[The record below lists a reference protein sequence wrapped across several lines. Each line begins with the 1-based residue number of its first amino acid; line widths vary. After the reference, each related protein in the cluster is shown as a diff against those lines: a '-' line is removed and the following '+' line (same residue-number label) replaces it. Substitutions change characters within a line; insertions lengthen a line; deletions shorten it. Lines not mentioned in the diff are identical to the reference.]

1 MKRLKISDYCCV
13 PRHRRF
19 IKLDLVRWR
28 TEKRNGEKIRNEK
41 IKPEDRR
48 TKTRRFM
55 KHLLLVMLW
64 KQDVDFTFFINAG
77 IVEFHIVFPISFCF
91 RILVHRTFV
100 IFCCCCL
107 LNCRI
112 VYVFAIEKGN
122 MFKSQ

>member
-1 MKRLKISDYCCV
+1 MGK
-13 PRHRRF
+13 
-19 IKLDLVRWR
+19 
-28 TEKRNGEKIRNEK
+28 KIRNEK

-64 KQDVDFTFFINAG
+64 KQDVDFTFFINAE

>member
-1 MKRLKISDYCCV
+1 MGK
-13 PRHRRF
+13 
-19 IKLDLVRWR
+19 
-28 TEKRNGEKIRNEK
+28 KIRNEK

-64 KQDVDFTFFINAG
+64 KQDVATKKFLCHNLYDFAFFINAG
-77 IVEFHIVFPISFCF
+77 IVEFPIVFPISFCF
-91 RILVHRTFV
+91 RILVHTIFV

-112 VYVFAIEKGN
+112 VYVSAIEKGN
-122 MFKSQ
+122 MFKSH